1 MPWSLVHIANNHIDS
16 YKAHSPDHDRIKWN
30 QDYEEIEQFV
40 KTSGAQ
46 VIKNKGA
53 TFYAVAMSVCHLCK
67 CVQSTAGTALTVS
80 TMMHGEYGVSDV
92 CLSTLALV
100 DNQGVRGK
108 ILNCLKADYARIF
121 KSDVIVDLI
130 KVMGCGVE
138 LGGKHNKE
146 LATFNLDNL
155 RFNKIV
161 ICTDADV
168 DGSHIEVLLL
178 TLFYKHFSYLM
189 ETGHIYISMP
199 PLFKVSVPN
208 KGKKK
213 ERRIYCLNEEE
224 LKKTVEKL
232 KKEKFTDAQ
241 IVISRFKGLGEMDW
255 EELKETSLD
264 PETRR
269 LLPVK
274 VGLPGDDLTGK
285 AMQILMGNKEADA
298 RKQWIERH
306 GDQFEPD
313 I

>member
-1 MPWSLVHIANNHIDS
+1 MA
-16 YKAHSPDHDRIKWN
+16 
-30 QDYEEIEQFV
+30 
-40 KTSGAQ
+40 
-46 VIKNKGA
+46 
-53 TFYAVAMSVCHLCK
+53 
-67 CVQSTAGTALTVS
+67 
-80 TMMHGEYGVSDV
+80 
-92 CLSTLALV
+92 
-100 DNQGVRGK
+100 
-108 ILNCLKADYARIF
+108 
-121 KSDVIVDLI
+121 
-130 KVMGCGVE
+130 
-138 LGGKHNKE
+138 
-146 LATFNLDNL
+146 
-155 RFNKIV
+155 
-161 ICTDADV
+161 DADV

-189 ETGHIYISMP
+189 ETGHIYVSMP

-232 KKEKFTDAQ
+232 KKEKFTEAQ

>member
-1 MPWSLVHIANNHIDS
+1 
-16 YKAHSPDHDRIKWN
+16 
-30 QDYEEIEQFV
+30 
-40 KTSGAQ
+40 
-46 VIKNKGA
+46 
-53 TFYAVAMSVCHLCK
+53 
-67 CVQSTAGTALTVS
+67 
-80 TMMHGEYGVSDV
+80 
-92 CLSTLALV
+92 
-100 DNQGVRGK
+100 
-108 ILNCLKADYARIF
+108 
-121 KSDVIVDLI
+121 
-130 KVMGCGVE
+130 
-138 LGGKHNKE
+138 
-146 LATFNLDNL
+146 
-155 RFNKIV
+155 
-161 ICTDADV
+161 
-168 DGSHIEVLLL
+168 
-178 TLFYKHFSYLM
+178 M

-199 PLFKVSVPN
+199 PIFKVSVPN